1 MSARSSVTV
10 RIPGSTSNCGSG
22 FDTLGLALR
31 IYNRLTLTRLPG
43 GSRPVP
49 VGGGAAAAHVMV
61 DEAATAFFAKTGRV
75 RFGFK
80 YAIAGSVPP
89 GRGLGSSAT
98 VRAGTLAGLNALAG
112 AGLSPRQLVEIVTA
126 LEGHPDNAAPSILG
140 GFCVARTSPLDGA
153 YLDCVRVAVPAALA
167 FVVVSPQGE
176 IRTEES
182 RGALPRTLPFF
193 DAVKSINAASFLVA
207 ALATREYRKLRHAVA
222 DFMHE
227 PYRLPGIPGGR
238 QAIDAGVAAGAF
250 TGWLSGSGTS
260 VLCVSK
266 RTKALAVRRAMTAAL
281 KQVATGCAGSWVLG
295 ADNAGLTLE

>member
-1 MSARSSVTV
+1 MSARRSVTV
-10 RIPGSTSNCGSG
+10 RVPGSTSNCGSG

-43 GSRPVP
+43 DSLPVP
-49 VGGGAAAAHVMV
+49 VGGGAAAAHIMV
-61 DEAATAFFAKTGRV
+61 DEAAAAFFGKTGRA

-112 AGLSPRQLVEIVTA
+112 AGLLSRQLVELATA
-126 LEGHPDNAAPSILG
+126 LEGHPDNAAPAVLG
-140 GFCVARTSPLDGA
+140 GFCVARTSPLDGT
-153 YLDCVRVAVPAALA
+153 YLDCVRVAVPAELA
-167 FVVVSPQGE
+167 FVVVAPPGE

-182 RGALPRTLPFF
+182 RSALPRTLPFF
-193 DAVKSINAASFLVA
+193 DAVRSINAASFLVA

-238 QAIDAGVAAGAF
+238 LAIDAGVAAGAF

-266 RTKALAVRRAMTAAL
+266 RAKAPAVRRAMTAAL
-281 KQVATGCAGSWVLG
+281 KQAAAGCAGSWVLA
-295 ADNAGLTLE
+295 ADNAGLALE